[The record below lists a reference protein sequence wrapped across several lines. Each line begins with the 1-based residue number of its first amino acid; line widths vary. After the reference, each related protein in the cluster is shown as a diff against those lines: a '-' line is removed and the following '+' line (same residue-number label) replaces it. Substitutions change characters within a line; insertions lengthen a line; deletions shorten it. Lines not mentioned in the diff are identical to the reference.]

1 MFTRASFQAICYQTE
16 KVYSVY
22 NPSPEEKA
30 SFMAKFQRTA
40 QIGETYLLSEGG
52 HQQLVLKL
60 FVHNYWVERTFTID
74 SILEKNG
81 LKLSHS
87 DVKTVCE
94 ALKGQQ
100 YVMKI
105 HKDILSNTWSIP
117 DQEQMLLV
125 DKIKNILGK

>member
-1 MFTRASFQAICYQTE
+1 MFVRASFQSLFYQTE

-30 SFMAKFQRTA
+30 SFMVKFPRVA
-40 QIGETYLLSEGG
+40 QIEETYLLSEGG
-52 HQQLVLKL
+52 HQLLVLKL
-60 FVHNYWVERTFTID
+60 FDHNYWVERTFTID
-74 SILEKNG
+74 SILENNG

-87 DVKTVCE
+87 DVRTICE

-100 YVMKI
+100 YVMKL

-117 DQEQMLLV
+117 DQEQVLLI
-125 DKIKNILGK
+125 DKIKNILK